1 MSSDEKNALSSYVSG
16 LHNQIS
22 ENNNEIDRLK
32 EKDNEITVI
41 NEDLLCK
48 QVRLQEEISAIRA
61 EKDGLIQKL
70 EEERIRSEQQLE
82 EQRQTIESLSSE
94 KV

>member
-1 MSSDEKNALSSYVSG
+1 M
-16 LHNQIS
+16 
-22 ENNNEIDRLK
+22 
-32 EKDNEITVI
+32 
-41 NEDLLCK
+41 CK

-61 EKDGLIQKL
+61 EKDALMQKL

-94 KV
+94 KVALITQVDTLQNSIADYENKLKTLE